1 MRGDLIQLYKIVQ
14 GVDNINYADFFEY
27 SPITFTRG
35 DKFKI
40 FIARSSTL
48 FRQNSFILR
57 TATIWNNLLFE
68 TKNSDSINGFKNS
81 VDRELNYLMY
91 DYDE

>member
-1 MRGDLIQLYKIVQ
+1 MT
-14 GVDNINYADFFEY
+14 FFEY

-40 FIARSSTL
+40 YITRSSTL

-57 TATIWNNLLFE
+57 TATTWNNLLFE
-68 TKNSDSINGFKNS
+68 TKNAESINSFKNAI
-81 VDRELNYLMY
+81 DRELRELMY